1 MIIMEILIVKNNYK
15 KYYKKNWTNINFR
28 TFINNKM
35 IITYN
40 DNTYYVGEIDKTN
53 GVYDIDCIDTV
64 YINYLFE
71 VCKIYKIKDLTIQ
84 EYDLLNSNDS
94 ILINIGINY
103 IIQRH
108 RWKSITKK
116 EFKIIRNGFINIK
129 T

>member
-1 MIIMEILIVKNNYK
+1 MEILIVKNNYK
-15 KYYKKNWTNINFR
+15 EYYKKNWTNINFR

-94 ILINIGINY
+94 TLINIGINY